1 LNEPKKAGG
10 VDSVRIDLLKGR
22 QPNGSGSRSRA
33 IKSQGHLIIKI
44 KAMEKGKTS
53 GFVNE
58 VVQEMYDLVGNDLA
72 EEKKEKLA
80 VSIGLSLK
88 QSFLNGI
95 EVGLKKR
102 QDGQDRP
109 NKKPYRNYRR

>member
-1 LNEPKKAGG
+1 
-10 VDSVRIDLLKGR
+10 
-22 QPNGSGSRSRA
+22 
-33 IKSQGHLIIKI
+33 
-44 KAMEKGKTS
+44 MEKKNTS
-53 GFVNE
+53 GFVDE
-58 VVQEMYDLVGNDLA
+58 VVQEMYEIVGNGLP
-72 EEKKEKLA
+72 EETKEKLA

>member
-1 LNEPKKAGG
+1 
-10 VDSVRIDLLKGR
+10 
-22 QPNGSGSRSRA
+22 
-33 IKSQGHLIIKI
+33 
-44 KAMEKGKTS
+44 MEKGKTS